1 MSNSPL
7 AVYTRLS
14 PNRTSPRNHA
24 IDTITIHCYVGQ
36 VTAESAGAWFAK
48 ETTRASCNYVVDKD
62 GRIGLIVDESNMSWC
77 SSSFSN
83 DHRAV
88 TIEVASDMVH
98 PYAVTDKAYT
108 ALIELCADICKR
120 NGIPK
125 LLWQGDKSLV
135 GQVDR
140 QNLTVHRWF
149 ANKACPGDYLY
160 GLMGD
165 IAAQVNERLE
175 ESDMTKDEVRSIVAE
190 AINEAKPKVYT
201 SVQECPAWARTTV
214 QAAINADV
222 LNGDGAG
229 KLHLTDDNLLTLQM
243 LYNLNLFR

>member
-14 PNRTSPRNHA
+14 PNRTHPRNHA

-36 VTAESAGAWFAK
+36 VTAESAGVWFAK

-77 SSSFSN
+77 SSSSSN

-98 PYAVTDKAYT
+98 PYAVTDKAYS
-108 ALIELCADICKR
+108 ALIALCADICKR

-135 GQVDR
+135 GQVDK

-160 GLMGD
+160 SRLGD
-165 IAAQVNERLE
+165 IAKQVNVRLE
-175 ESDMTKDEVRSIVAE
+175 GDTMTGEEIYKELTAYTASLPLPGWAKEELEEAVAMG
-190 AINEAKPKVYT
+190 ITDGTDPMGLIPRY
-201 SVQECPAWARTTV
+201 
-214 QAAINADV
+214 QAAIMAKRAV
-222 LNGDGAG
+222 QKG
-229 KLHLTDDNLLTLQM
+229 KVST
-243 LYNLNLFR
+243 

>member
-14 PNRTSPRNHA
+14 PNRTHPRNHA

-36 VTAESAGAWFAK
+36 VTAQSAGAWFAK
-48 ETTRASCNYVVDKD
+48 ESAQASCNYVVDKD
-62 GRIGLIVDESNMSWC
+62 GKIGLIVDERDRSWC
-77 SSSFSN
+77 SSSASN

-98 PYAVTDKAYT
+98 PYAVTDKAYS
-108 ALIELCADICKR
+108 ALIALCADICKR

-160 GLMGD
+160 SRMGD
-165 IAAQVNERLE
+165 IAKQVNARLE
-175 ESDMTKDEVRSIVAE
+175 SDTMTGEEIYKELTAYTASLPLPGWAKEELEE
-190 AINEAKPKVYT
+190 AVTMGITDGTDPMGLIPRY
-201 SVQECPAWARTTV
+201 
-214 QAAINADV
+214 QAAIMAKRAV
-222 LNGDGAG
+222 QRG
-229 KLHLTDDNLLTLQM
+229 KVRT
-243 LYNLNLFR
+243 

>member
-14 PNRTSPRNHA
+14 PNRTHPRNHA

-36 VTAESAGAWFAK
+36 VTAESAGVWFAK

-62 GRIGLIVDESNMSWC
+62 GKIGLIVDEGDRSWC
-77 SSSFSN
+77 SSSSSN

-98 PYAVTDKAYT
+98 PYAVTDKAYH

-160 GLMGD
+160 SRLGD
-165 IAAQVNERLE
+165 IAKQVNAKLEGDTMTGEEIYKELTAYTASLPLPEWAKEELE
-175 ESDMTKDEVRSIVAE
+175 EAVAMG
-190 AINEAKPKVYT
+190 ITDGTDPMGLIPRY
-201 SVQECPAWARTTV
+201 
-214 QAAINADV
+214 QAAIMAKRAV
-222 LNGDGAG
+222 QRGAS
-229 KLHLTDDNLLTLQM
+229 T
-243 LYNLNLFR
+243 

>member
-1 MSNSPL
+1 MT
-7 AVYTRLS
+7 VYTRLS

-36 VTAESAGAWFAK
+36 VTAESAGAWFAR
-48 ETTRASCNYVVDKD
+48 ESAQASCNYVVDKD
-62 GRIGLIVDESNMSWC
+62 GRVGLIVDEGDRSWC
-77 SSSFSN
+77 SSSSSN

-98 PYAVTDKAYT
+98 PYAVTDKAY
-108 ALIELCADICKR
+108 ASLIELCADICKR

-125 LLWQGDKSLV
+125 LLWRGDKSLV
-135 GQVDR
+135 GQVEK

-160 GLMGD
+160 NRLGD

-175 ESDMTKDEVRSIVAE
+175 EDDMTEARVKEIVAE
-190 AINEAKPKVYT
+190 AIKAAQPTVYT
-201 SVQECPAWARTTV
+201 SVKECPAWVQPVV
-214 QAAINADV
+214 QAAIDADV

-229 KLHLTDDNLLTLQM
+229 KLHLTDDTLVMLQM
-243 LYNLNLFR
+243 LYNLDLFR